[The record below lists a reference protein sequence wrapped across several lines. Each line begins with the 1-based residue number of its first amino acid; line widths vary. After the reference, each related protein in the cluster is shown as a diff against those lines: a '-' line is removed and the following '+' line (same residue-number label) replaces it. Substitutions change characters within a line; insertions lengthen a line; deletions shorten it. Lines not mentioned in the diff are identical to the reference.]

1 LDVTDEMSTNRAL
14 LEIVLDLT
22 TQRIASTELA
32 LDRILR
38 LNDQDDEDVIA
49 PRVELSDM
57 NDEYREMAEFI
68 ERSQANMPKG
78 RVN

>member
-1 LDVTDEMSTNRAL
+1 VTDEMSTNRAL

-49 PRVELSDM
+49 TRVELSDM

-68 ERSQANMPKG
+68 ERSLANMPKG